1 MSGFDPHNPDRWQ
14 RVVGD
19 VVGEVRGEVRGER
32 EGPTLVCVGGVHGNE
47 PAGVLASARV
57 VERLAASPGVLRGRF
72 LALTGNLRALRR
84 GDPALRY
91 QARDLNRAFTDE
103 AIADAQGAPPHA
115 RDPEQA
121 EVAELVTE
129 LVGLLDGA
137 GFPAGSA
144 LLDLHTF
151 SSPGAPFAYVEDSL
165 PARRLGLALGL
176 PLIVGLDEE
185 LRGLLADYATNR
197 LGLPSLVV
205 EAGLHEDPG
214 AVAVHESAVWV
225 TLETLGMIGDADA
238 LAGFDARALLRGR
251 AGRQAGRFYDIRHR
265 EPEGDPPV
273 EMLDRARAFT
283 RVWKGLTP
291 VAVRAHADGRR
302 RVLRAAADGILF
314 MPNRQQRKLP
324 ADDAYFIL
332 RPIWRRFVGVSGW
345 LRQRA
350 WAHRLLA
357 ALPGVRPDPDRPH
370 TLLVDHDV
378 AALMARD
385 ILHLFGYRV
394 VRSGPS
400 PYRRWPTRAV
410 MAVWVLGR
418 ALLRVGGV
426 LPTGRDEI
434 WVVRR
439 HRLDVEGFPRPE
451 NSR

>member
-1 MSGFDPHNPDRWQ
+1 MNGLDPHNPGRWQ
-14 RVVGD
+14 R

-57 VERLAASPGVLRGRF
+57 VEKLLASPGVLRGRF

-84 GDPALRY
+84 ADPALRY
-91 QARDLNRAFTDE
+91 QARDLNRAFGE
-103 AIADAQGAPPHA
+103 ESIAAALAAAADA

-121 EVAELVTE
+121 EVVE
-129 LVGLLDGA
+129 LVGALGVAAAGA
-137 GFPAGSA
+137 APGSA

-197 LGLPSLVV
+197 LGLRSLVV

-214 AVAVHESAVWV
+214 AVGVHEAAVWV

-238 LAGFDARALLRGR
+238 LAGFDTRAFLRGR

-291 VAVRAHADGRR
+291 VAVRASPDGRR
-302 RVLRAAADGILF
+302 QVLRAAADGILF
-314 MPNRQQRKLP
+314 MPNRQQRKRP

-357 ALPGVRPDPDRPH
+357 LLPGVRPDPDRPH

-400 PYRRWPTRAV
+400 PYRRWPARAV

-426 LPTGRDEI
+426 LPTARDEI
-434 WVVRR
+434 WVVQR